1 MKDNLKQSTLDFIA
15 DLQQHNERDWFN
27 QNKGRYEVAKQEFE
41 ELLTSLIED
50 AAKFEPVLK
59 GQQAKETM
67 FRIYRD
73 VRFSNDKRPYKNH
86 ICALLADGGRKTI
99 NPGYYLHIS
108 PNNQS
113 FLACGLWMP
122 PAPELKAVRQEI
134 DYNYEEF
141 RNILEDPKFK
151 KQFPE
156 LEGEKLKTT
165 PKGYDAENPAIEL
178 LRHKSWNISHM
189 FSDQQVLSDNF
200 RDTVIS
206 LMKTAKPMI
215 DFLMRP
221 MKELEEAKGK
231 SKAGN

>member
-1 MKDNLKQSTLDFIA
+1 MKDNLNQSTLDFIA
-15 DLQQHNERDWFN
+15 DLQQHNDRDWFN
-27 QNKGRYEVAKQEFE
+27 QNKGRYEAAKQDFE
-41 ELLTSLIED
+41 EFLTQLIES
-50 AAKFEPVLK
+50 ASKFEPALK

-108 PNNQS
+108 PNDQS

-178 LRHKSWNISHM
+178 LRHKSWNITHM

-200 RDTVIS
+200 KDTVIS
-206 LMKTAKPMI
+206 LMKTAKPLI

-221 MKELEEAKGK
+221 MKELEEVKGK